1 MQSLFR
7 CHIPRKLA
15 LPENDLAP
23 LLEIYFLNRQVQNS
37 DRINSDRLIR
47 VGSTRINPDR
57 PRSTW
62 IDLNYN
68 TIKEKGYYYAFI
80 MKI

>member
-1 MQSLFR
+1 MLTESSRYNLGVAFSR
-7 CHIPRKLA
+7 SYRGHI
-15 LPENDLAP
+15 
-23 LLEIYFLNRQVQNS
+23 NRQVQNS

-57 PRSTW
+57 PGSTW

>member
-1 MQSLFR
+1 M
-7 CHIPRKLA
+7 
-15 LPENDLAP
+15 DLKKKIQA
-23 LLEIYFLNRQVQNS
+23 QVQNS

-57 PRSTW
+57 PGSTR

-68 TIKEKGYYYAFI
+68 TIKEEGYYYAFI